1 MSPGRPK
8 PGTPTRRPEPPPG
21 TLLRFALRKFPAR
34 TSPGES
40 PPGHRTFPLCSGEV
54 CRPALHPAKVHQTT
68 GCFLLC
74 SGKVHRAG
82 GFSRRRAGGVPREG
96 VVRSLCVP
104 GGDRAPLTRE
114 FPTNSGVGVSAP
126 AHNKKKP
133 PRRTTCKEKSSTQ
146 ITLNAARELLLFAC
160 WNHDADGQFPT

>member
-1 MSPGRPK
+1 MPPGRPK

-21 TLLRFALRKFPAR
+21 TLSDFALRKFPAR
-34 TSPGES
+34 TSPCES

-96 VVRSLCVP
+96 VVRSLCVCLAAT
-104 GGDRAPLTRE
+104 APPSRVNFRQIRGWGYQPRHT
-114 FPTNSGVGVSAP
+114 TKKAAP
-126 AHNKKKP
+126 KDDLQRKKQHSDHTECCERTAVICLLE
-133 PRRTTCKEKSSTQ
+133 PRC
-146 ITLNAARELLLFAC
+146 
-160 WNHDADGQFPT
+160 